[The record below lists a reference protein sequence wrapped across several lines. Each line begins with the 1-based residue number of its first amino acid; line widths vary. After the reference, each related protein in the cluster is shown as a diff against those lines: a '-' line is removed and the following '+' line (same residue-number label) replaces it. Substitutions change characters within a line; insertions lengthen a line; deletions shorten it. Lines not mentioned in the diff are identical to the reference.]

1 MTLVTTGK
9 TQIKNWY
16 KTGYLK
22 REKRRDDGN
31 IPWIKMKR
39 DKGCEYKQIKTKAY
53 LMVLLQWTVQTPPF
67 SFF

>member
-39 DKGCEYKQIKTKAY
+39 DHKGCEYK
-53 LMVLLQWTVQTPPF
+53 
-67 SFF
+67 